1 MHYPAARQKAD
12 WLVGWLVGFKKSAG
26 LFDLLA
32 HFNTTFAVLLGLKI
46 LSGIS
51 IEGSTRMMLEGGG
64 KKSK

>member
-1 MHYPAARQKAD
+1 MGY
-12 WLVGWLVGFKKSAG
+12 WLVGWLASQKNVGLS
-26 LFDLLA
+26 DLLA
-32 HFNTTFAVLLGLKI
+32 HVNTNFAVLLGLKI